1 MHDICVDESWQWQCL
16 PSPKQMTWMRSSG
29 GWKEQPQHIIQDSG
43 GMKVRLCVS
52 CKGRRNQ
59 ATWPQSRVILD
70 TLDRTGIYHVLGSGF
85 ILLDNRSLATCTGL
99 SGPLFPFMPVGIRLK
114 LKTETGALDLSM
126 PWCQNV
132 YNKKRKYIFSTLSAR
147 NDLNCKTLGD
157 RKV

>member
-16 PSPKQMTWMRSSG
+16 PSPKQMTRMKSSG
-29 GWKEQPQHIIQDSG
+29 DWKEQPQHIIQDSG

-85 ILLDNRSLATCTGL
+85 ILLDTRSLPGYLHWTVWSSVPLHASA
-99 SGPLFPFMPVGIRLK
+99 SGNQV
-114 LKTETGALDLSM
+114 KTEDGDGSPRSVHAVMSKCL
-126 PWCQNV
+126 QQKEKI
-132 YNKKRKYIFSTLSAR
+132 YF
-147 NDLNCKTLGD
+147 LNFIIIRSEWLEL
-157 RKV
+157 